1 MNVSSNPDANTKE
14 SKYGIFHTLEP
25 ELVDLAVYNPSQT
38 ETVFQKMRWEYTGN
52 KPLED
57 YIHRMGSSA

>member
-14 SKYGIFHTLEP
+14 SNNGIFDTLEP

-38 ETVFQKMRWEYTGN
+38 ETVFQ
-52 KPLED
+52 
-57 YIHRMGSSA
+57 